1 MSGSVN
7 VAGILERAG
16 ADPNAPEG
24 SQGWA
29 LAQVDAAVAEL
40 IAERDALK
48 GCWET
53 LAQAC
58 EVVPQG
64 SLSTEFVR
72 DALHQAVAAAADAL
86 ARVQGGAA

>member
-29 LAQVDAAVAEL
+29 LAQVDASVAKL
-40 IAERDALK
+40 IKADKEYDEALR
-48 GCWET
+48 
-53 LAQAC
+53 LAN
-58 EVVPQG
+58 VGYG
-64 SLSTEFVR
+64 STDEDRAAQQRLRE
-72 DALHQAVAAAADAL
+72 AVAARRAAL